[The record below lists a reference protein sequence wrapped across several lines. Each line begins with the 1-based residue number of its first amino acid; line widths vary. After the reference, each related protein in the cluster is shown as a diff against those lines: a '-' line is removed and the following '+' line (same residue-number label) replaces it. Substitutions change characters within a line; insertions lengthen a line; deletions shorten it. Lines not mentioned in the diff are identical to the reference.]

1 MNTES
6 ILTKI
11 RQAKSKMDEANAAN
25 EEAILTIREAM
36 IEARTD
42 LDLSAERFAKLC
54 DITPQY
60 VFRIEAGKAH
70 WSEDCLNTFMHN
82 LEVASTQNQA

>member
-1 MNTES
+1 MNTKS

-11 RQAKSKMDEANAAN
+11 RQAKSKMDEAKSAN

-36 IEARTD
+36 IEARSD

-70 WSEDCLNTFMHN
+70 WSEDCLNTFIHN
-82 LEVASTQNQA
+82 LEVASTQNPA

>member
-11 RQAKSKMDEANAAN
+11 RQAKSKMDEAKSAN

-36 IEARTD
+36 IEARSD

-70 WSEDCLNTFMHN
+70 WSEDCLNTFIHN
-82 LEVASTQNQA
+82 LEVASTQNPA